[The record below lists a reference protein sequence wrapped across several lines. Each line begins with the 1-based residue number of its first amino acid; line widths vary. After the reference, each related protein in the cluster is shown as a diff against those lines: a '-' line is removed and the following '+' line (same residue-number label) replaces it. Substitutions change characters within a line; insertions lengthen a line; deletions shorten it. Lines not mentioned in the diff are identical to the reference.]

1 MSRDGPYSLKRHLTD
16 KGNSIIQDAARL
28 THILQKRSNSEAL
41 EKLPVTMAAKEHTIS
56 STAKMLEKMPELL
69 AKMDAALDGA
79 KFRVDG
85 CVHLQSRGSVGVR
98 SDTRT

>member
-1 MSRDGPYSLKRHLTD
+1 MSKDGPYSLKRHLTD
-16 KGNSIIQDAARL
+16 KANGIIQEAARL
-28 THILQKRSNSEAL
+28 THILHKRSNSEVL
-41 EKLPVTMAAKEHTIS
+41 EKLPDTMAAKEHTIL

-85 CVHLQSRGSVGVR
+85 CVQYQSRGNVGVR
-98 SDTRT
+98 SEART